1 MAQLSSTPL
10 SDALE
15 VTSLGSEGERRVVI
29 VGHKSPDGD
38 CIGSALAL
46 RSYLLARGADE
57 VSIMVVGHVPDNLLW
72 LPGAETI
79 HQLTAQSD
87 LEPIRQALGRAR
99 LLLLVDFNHLG
110 RIGNPLE
117 GLVAEVIGRPEVRS
131 VMIDH
136 HPEPEMGLVSEMYSD
151 TSACATG
158 YLIAELLG
166 SSAPRELELYG
177 GADMATCL
185 LAATYTD
192 TGLLR
197 HGQITPALFRRIA
210 TLMELGARHDEVV
223 LRIFKSDKLSRQR
236 LLGFIIDER
245 TTYDLDLGVAVFAL
259 RQEDFDR
266 FGVEPGDTEG
276 LVNVPLDVAGI
287 RAVAFLR
294 EQRDPEEPVKVSLR
308 SQGNLPVNEVAS
320 KLFGGGGHLNAA
332 GAEYQGSLADAL
344 ALVWQG
350 LRELVDRYP
359 ECEIID

>member
-1 MAQLSSTPL
+1 MSQLSNRPL
-10 SDALE
+10 SDTLDL
-15 VTSLGSEGERRVVI
+15 TSLGGEGERRVVI

-57 VSIMVVGHVPDNLLW
+57 VSIMVVGRMPDNLLW

-79 HQLTAQSD
+79 HQLSPQSD
-87 LEPIRQALGRAR
+87 LEPIRLILAQAR

-117 GLVAEVIGRPEVRS
+117 PLVAEIVRKPEVRS

-136 HPEPEMGLVSEMYSD
+136 HPEPEMGLVDEMYSD

-158 YLIAELLG
+158 FLIAELLG
-166 SSAPRELELYG
+166 GESRELELHG

-197 HGQITPALFRRIA
+197 HGQITPTLFRTIA
-210 TLMELGARHDEVV
+210 HLLEVGARHEEIV

-236 LLGFIIDER
+236 LLGYIINER
-245 TTYDLDLGVAVFAL
+245 TTYDLDLGVAVFTL

-266 FGVEPGDTEG
+266 FGIEPGDTEG

-294 EQRDPEEPVKVSLR
+294 EQRDPDEPVKISLR

-320 KLFGGGGHLNAA
+320 KLFDGGGHLNAA
-332 GAEYQGSLADAL
+332 GAEYQGTLSDAL

-350 LRELVDRYP
+350 LRQLVQDYP
-359 ECEIID
+359 EVRS

>member
-1 MAQLSSTPL
+1 MSQLSNRPL
-10 SDALE
+10 SDTLE
-15 VTSLGSEGERRVVI
+15 LTSLGGEGERRVVI

-57 VSIMVVGHVPDNLLW
+57 VSIMVVGRMPDNLLW

-79 HQLTAQSD
+79 HQLSSQSD
-87 LEPIRQALGRAR
+87 LEPIRHILAQAR

-117 GLVAEVIGRPEVRS
+117 PLVAEIVRKPEVRS

-136 HPEPEMGLVSEMYSD
+136 HPEPEMGLVDEMYSD

-158 YLIAELLG
+158 FLIAELLG
-166 SSAPRELELYG
+166 GSESRELELYG

-197 HGQITPALFRRIA
+197 HGAITPKLFRTIA
-210 TLMELGARHDEVV
+210 HLLEVGARHEEIV
-223 LRIFKSDKLSRQR
+223 LRIFKSDKLNRQR
-236 LLGFIIDER
+236 LLGYIINER
-245 TTYDLDLGVAVFAL
+245 TTYDLDLGVAVFTL

-294 EQRDPEEPVKVSLR
+294 EQRDPDEPVKISFR

-320 KLFGGGGHLNAA
+320 KLFDGGGHLNAA
-332 GAEYQGSLADAL
+332 GAEYQGTLTDAL

-350 LRELVDRYP
+350 LRQLVQDYP
-359 ECEIID
+359 GGRD

>member
-1 MAQLSSTPL
+1 MSQLSNRPL
-10 SDALE
+10 SDTLE
-15 VTSLGSEGERRVVI
+15 LTTLGGEGERRVVI

-46 RSYLLARGADE
+46 RSYLLTRGADE
-57 VSIMVVGHVPDNLLW
+57 VSIMIVGRIPDNLLW

-79 HQLTAQSD
+79 HQLSSQSD
-87 LEPIRQALGRAR
+87 LEPIRHILAQAR
-99 LLLLVDFNHLG
+99 LLVLVDFNHLG

-117 GLVAEVIGRPEVRS
+117 GLVAEIVGKPEVRS

-136 HPEPEMGLVSEMYSD
+136 HPEPEMGLVDEIYSD

-158 YLIAELLG
+158 FLIAELLG
-166 SSAPRELELYG
+166 GGASRELELYG

-197 HGQITPALFRRIA
+197 HGAITPTLFRTIA
-210 TLMELGARHDEVV
+210 HLLEVGARHEEIV
-223 LRIFKSDKLSRQR
+223 LRIFKSDKLNRQR
-236 LLGFIIDER
+236 LLGYIINER
-245 TTYDLDLGVAVFAL
+245 TTYDLDLGVAVFTL

-266 FGVEPGDTEG
+266 FGIEPGDTEG

-294 EQRDPEEPVKVSLR
+294 EQRDPDEPVKISLR

-320 KLFGGGGHLNAA
+320 KLFDGGGHLNAA

-350 LRELVDRYP
+350 LRELVNRYP